1 MLGKTSGNGA
11 QNCDGAG
18 ANAILLFISSGKMR
32 SSVWMELPSFGFLV
46 TAETVLQ
53 MI

>member
-1 MLGKTSGNGA
+1 MSGDSA

-18 ANAILLFISSGKMR
+18 ANAILLFISSGQMR
-32 SSVWMELPSFGFLV
+32 SSVWMEPPSFGFSV
-46 TAETVLQ
+46 TAETLLQ